1 VNLLRCK
8 ILGFGKLEN
17 LPLSFSGGLNVV
29 HAPNEGGKSTLQRF
43 LMALLYGQ
51 LRPDVK
57 AQRRLESWVEPYRP
71 WHGSE
76 YGGVL
81 WCCLANGREL
91 EIHRSFGRDENRL
104 EIRTISGEEITSQ
117 YETLRNGEVV
127 FAAAHL
133 GLTKEL
139 FESAAVIRES
149 ETAELKHRE
158 PLRDRIANLAQ
169 SGDEKLSVR
178 LSLVKLEEALESV
191 GSERAPTKPYKLAL
205 DRLQELQQEREELDV
220 QRRQCQ
226 AWIHERQE
234 LWSEI
239 GRLDQDLLASRR
251 NVIEAR
257 WREAQLRVRTLSEID
272 HEIRNL
278 RGEMESLGTN
288 TEFPMHR
295 LDDLNRLSADAD
307 HAAQRLEEIRRQ
319 REEAETR
326 RRHGEAELRKLA
338 PYAALHASVEPEKI
352 TEWFVNYLSL
362 SRQRDEA
369 QRAVNRLIDD
379 GASLQRRCETLCPV
393 LQDTTIDWER
403 KARQAADEARA
414 ISQQSQAMA
423 EKVAREKAD
432 HARIAGRA
440 KNQRWLACLMLLGAG
455 AAAGCS
461 FAGILAAASAAA
473 LAGILGLAGTVLLA
487 VASRSKGIAQQV
499 RRTLE
504 AIEASLERLRE
515 QVQAG
520 QSELQEAVASSGLA
534 TVEEFLAEARQMVLD
549 RQRLQDL
556 AHHVSD
562 AERQRDQIQ
571 MEADGIFAHLKESL
585 NQVGLSCAPGNLKVP
600 VDALRTNMR
609 RYAELLATQRHL
621 AQEMQAFQ
629 KDEDGQAALARE
641 IDAKLRIL
649 LAEGGVETPEAF
661 RQACQNCRR
670 LLELRSRETARVREF
685 ERLRGVFTLEQW
697 QARLEEL
704 RKLRG
709 GEREEESS
717 GVAAAGPRPYL
728 PYQPSVEEAEEEEKR
743 TAAVLAARREEH
755 ARLAERVLQAFQN
768 YRTPAEIEED
778 LAGAACEVDRL
789 MLNRKALT
797 LALDGIRNLARLQQ
811 EVCAPQL
818 NRVVEERFLQIC
830 PDRYEEVKIDPDF
843 RIQVREKGSAELR
856 PAESLSRG
864 TQDQIYFAVRF
875 GVLELLGNS
884 QEPCPGLLDEPF
896 VAYDHERMCAAFRL
910 LEQEAARRQLM
921 LFTCREDVR
930 AQALLHGA
938 HLVTLSL

>member
-17 LPLSFSGGLNVV
+17 LPLFFTGGLNVV
-29 HAPNEGGKSTLQRF
+29 YAPNEGGKSTLQRF

-57 AQRRLESWVEPYRP
+57 AQRRLESWVEQYRP
-71 WHGSE
+71 WRGSE

-104 EIRTISGEEITSQ
+104 EIYTISGEEITSQ

-191 GSERAPTKPYKLAL
+191 GSERAPTKPYKQAL
-205 DRLQELQQEREELDV
+205 DRLQELQQEGEELGAL
-220 QRRQCQ
+220 RRQCQ

-234 LWSEI
+234 LGSEI
-239 GRLDQDLLASRR
+239 GRLEQDLLAAGRSA
-251 NVIEAR
+251 IDAR
-257 WREAQLRVRTLSEID
+257 WREAQLRVRTLDEID

-288 TEFPMHR
+288 TEFPMHK

-319 REEAETR
+319 KQEAETR
-326 RRHGEAELRKLA
+326 RGQGEAALQKLA
-338 PYAALHASVEPEKI
+338 PYAALHTSVEPEKI

-362 SRQRDEA
+362 SRQREEA
-369 QRAVNRLIDD
+369 QRSVNRLLEDSAALRHRFD
-379 GASLQRRCETLCPV
+379 TLSPV
-393 LQDTTIDWER
+393 LQDKRIDWER
-403 KARQAADEARA
+403 KARQAADEERA
-414 ISQQSQAMA
+414 SSQQGIALA

-432 HARIAGRA
+432 HARIAGRV
-440 KNQRWLACLMLLGAG
+440 KNQRWLAGLMLIGAL

-461 FAGILAAASAAA
+461 FAGILAPTIGVT
-473 LAGILGLAGTVLLA
+473 LAGILGAAGMVLLA
-487 VASRSKGIAQQV
+487 VASRSKGTAHQV
-499 RRTLE
+499 RRTFE

-520 QSELQEAVASSGLA
+520 QGELHEAVTSSGLA
-534 TVEEFLAEARQMVLD
+534 TVEEFLAEARQVVLD
-549 RQRLQDL
+549 RQRLEDL
-556 AHHVSD
+556 AHHVRD

-571 MEADGIFAHLKESL
+571 IETDGVFAHLKECL
-585 NQVGLSCAPGNLKVP
+585 NQAGLSCAPGNLKIP
-600 VDALRTNMR
+600 VDTLRTNMR
-609 RYAELLATQRHL
+609 RYAELLATQRRL
-621 AQEMQAFQ
+621 AQEIDTLQ
-629 KDEDGQAALARE
+629 KDEGSVAALARE
-641 IDAKLRIL
+641 IDSNIQAIL
-649 LAEGGVETPEAF
+649 IEGGVETPESF
-661 RQACQNCRR
+661 RQACRNCRR
-670 LLELRSRETARVREF
+670 LLELRSREAARAREF
-685 ERLRGVFTLEQW
+685 ERLRGAFTLEQW

-704 RKLRG
+704 QKLRG
-709 GEREEESS
+709 SAREEESPGGAS
-717 GVAAAGPRPYL
+717 SGPRPYL
-728 PYQPSVEEAEEEEKR
+728 PYQPSVEDAEQEEKR
-743 TAAVLAARREEH
+743 TAAILAARREEH
-755 ARLAERVLQAFQN
+755 ARLAERVRQAFQN
-768 YRTPAEIEED
+768 YRSPAEIEED
-778 LAGAACEVDRL
+778 IAGAVREVDRL
-789 MLNRKALT
+789 TLDRKALA

-843 RIQVREKGSAELR
+843 RIQVREKGTAELR

-910 LEQEAARRQLM
+910 LEQEATRRQLI

-938 HLVTLSL
+938 HAVTLSL